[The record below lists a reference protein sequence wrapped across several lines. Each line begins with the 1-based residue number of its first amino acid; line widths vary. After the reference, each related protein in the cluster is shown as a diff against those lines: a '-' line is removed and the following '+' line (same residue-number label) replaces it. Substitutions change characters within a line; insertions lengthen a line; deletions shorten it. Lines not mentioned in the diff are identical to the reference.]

1 MSAQATQE
9 QAVVFGR
16 YGNLVGVVNL
26 PDGAGET
33 AVLMLNAGM
42 LPSPGPFRLH
52 VDLARSLAE
61 VGVASLRFDLSGIGE
76 SLAVGTSGTSLE
88 RAAAEV
94 SAAVDCLEQQH
105 GIRRVVLFGLCSG
118 ADDALHA
125 ALHDT
130 RVVGIYALDGLGY
143 RTPKY
148 YRQRLLDV
156 AAMKLANPEK
166 WVSWTKRLFG
176 RQPPLPGSLQQAND
190 IREFP
195 GREEAL
201 QQLQALAERGVT
213 MHFHYT
219 GGVES
224 YYNYSNQFHDMF
236 PELFSGQAPHA
247 HQFSTSFERDSDH
260 VYFLCEHRQ
269 ALVSFVTRRLT
280 WANGSVPVEWSGS
293 HN

>member
-1 MSAQATQE
+1 MSAQITQE
-9 QAVVFGR
+9 QAVVFGQYR
-16 YGNLVGVVNL
+16 NLVGVVNL
-26 PDGAGET
+26 PDGGSET
-33 AVLMLNAGM
+33 AVLMLTAGM
-42 LPSPGPFRLH
+42 LPTPGPFRLH

-61 VGVASLRFDLSGIGE
+61 AGVASLRFDLSGIGE

-94 SAAVDCLEQQH
+94 SAAIDFLEQPH

-125 ALHDT
+125 ALQDT

-143 RTPKY
+143 RTAKY

-156 AAMKLANPEK
+156 AATKLANPEK
-166 WVSWTKRLFG
+166 WVSWAKRLLG
-176 RQPPLPGSLQQAND
+176 RQPPLPGSLQPAND

-201 QQLQALAERGVT
+201 RQLRALAERGVT

-224 YYNYSNQFHDMF
+224 YYNYASQFQDMF
-236 PELFSGQAPHA
+236 PELFSGQAAHA
-247 HQFSTSFERDSDH
+247 QQFSTSFERDSDH

-280 WANGSVPVEWSGS
+280 WADGSVPVEWSDS